1 MSKVIQTKVEF
12 EGRMQEELT
21 VAEGE
26 GLSPWPEDAP
36 LSHVGRKV
44 ARLDGPE
51 RVSGR
56 AVYTADV
63 QLPGMLWGK
72 ILRSPYPHARIK
84 KMDVQKAENMPGV
97 WSVLTHKNIPR
108 IPFYGGQTLLLD
120 ETVRFAGEEI
130 ACVIA
135 DEEERAEDA
144 LQEIAVEYETLPFVL
159 DPKEAL
165 LPGAPRIHPAGNLLR
180 GAPTSMNGAMSNGV
194 LQKPR

>member
-72 ILRSPYPHARIK
+72 VLRSPIHHGKIKRI
-84 KMDVQKAENMPGV
+84 DVRRAAEIPGV
-97 WSVLTHKNIPR
+97 RAIITGKDVPKSR
-108 IPFYGGQTLLLD
+108 YGFDFAADRPGDKYILAKDRVRYRGD
-120 ETVRFAGEEI
+120 EVA
-130 ACVIA
+130 AVA
-135 DEEERAEDA
+135 AVDEETAEKA
-144 LQEIAVEYETLPFVL
+144 I
-159 DPKEAL
+159 
-165 LPGAPRIHPAGNLLR
+165 
-180 GAPTSMNGAMSNGV
+180 
-194 LQKPR
+194 